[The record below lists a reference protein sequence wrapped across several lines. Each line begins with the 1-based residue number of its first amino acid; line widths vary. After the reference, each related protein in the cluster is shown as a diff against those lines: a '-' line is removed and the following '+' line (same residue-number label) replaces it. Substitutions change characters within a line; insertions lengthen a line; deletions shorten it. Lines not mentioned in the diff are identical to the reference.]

1 MKLFDDNTLN
11 AACKACHISSLKTA
25 SIMERAH
32 MSALLEEQTGQE
44 FVHLELGSPG
54 FEMNP
59 YGIAAE
65 KEALEMGIGSG
76 YPPLGGLKEARTA
89 VSRFVK
95 AFLNI
100 DIPFDCVYLTC
111 GSMQGSLTSFVAVTQ
126 REKRRRKILF
136 IDPCFSSQKTQI
148 KMLGRT
154 LVSFDIH
161 DYRGEALR
169 ERLEQEL
176 KGEDVAGMIYSNP
189 NNPAWICLEESE
201 IKIIAE
207 LCEKYNVIPI
217 EDMAYFCM
225 DFRKPGYAVPNQ
237 PPYPPT
243 IARYTGR
250 YILLL
255 SGSKIFSY
263 AGQRV
268 AAMCIGPELAHTC
281 FDDLATRYGGI
292 GEFGHTVGS
301 DIIDMTTCGPAM
313 TVQYAYARMLNLSV
327 DGVINFVEDTREYAN
342 RSHRMK
348 AIFMSHGFSLVYDRD
363 VTEELGDGFFFTISY
378 PGIESGEL
386 SAELMAYGV
395 STVSLTSSGSINS
408 GVRVC
413 SSRIHDHQFD
423 LLEERIAAFEADHP
437 VSL

>member
-1 MKLFDDNTLN
+1 MKLFDENILAD
-11 AACKACHISSLKTA
+11 ACRQCNVRNIKSA
-25 SIMERAH
+25 SIMERAAV
-32 MSALLEEQTGQE
+32 SALLEKQTGKE
-44 FVHLELGSPG
+44 YVHLELGSPG

-59 YGIAAE
+59 YGVAAE
-65 KEALEMGIGSG
+65 KEALDMGIGSG
-76 YPPLGGLKEARTA
+76 YPPLGGLPETRQA
-89 VSRFVK
+89 VSRFLK

-100 DIPFDCVYLTC
+100 DMPNDCVFMTC
-111 GSMQGSLTSFVAVTQ
+111 GSMQGSLTSFVSVTQ
-126 REKRRRKILF
+126 RDKNRRKILF

-161 DYRGEALR
+161 DFRGEALR
-169 ERLEQEL
+169 ERLEQEM
-176 KGEDVAGMIYSNP
+176 KEGDVAGMIYSNP

-201 IKIIAE
+201 IQTIAE
-207 LCEKYNVIPI
+207 LCEKYDVIPI

-225 DFRKPGYAVPNQ
+225 DFRKPGYAIPGQ

-243 IARYTGR
+243 IARYTGK
-250 YILLL
+250 YILLM

-268 AAMCIGPELAHTC
+268 AAMCIGPELCNTC
-281 FDDLATRYGGI
+281 YEDLATRYGGL
-292 GEFGHTVGS
+292 GNFGHTVGGC
-301 DIIDMTTCGPAM
+301 IIDMTTCGPAL
-313 TVQYAYARMLNLSV
+313 TVQYAYGKMLNLSV
-327 DGVINFVEDTREYAN
+327 DGVINFVEDTREYAT

-348 AIFMSHGFSLVYDRD
+348 KIFMSHGFSLVYDRD
-363 VTEELGDGFFFTISY
+363 VTEELGDGFFFTITY
-378 PGIESGEL
+378 PGMESGEL
-386 SAELMAYGV
+386 SAELMSYGV
-395 STVSLTSSGSINS
+395 STVSLTSSGSTNP

-423 LLEERIAAFEADHP
+423 LLEERMAAFEADHP